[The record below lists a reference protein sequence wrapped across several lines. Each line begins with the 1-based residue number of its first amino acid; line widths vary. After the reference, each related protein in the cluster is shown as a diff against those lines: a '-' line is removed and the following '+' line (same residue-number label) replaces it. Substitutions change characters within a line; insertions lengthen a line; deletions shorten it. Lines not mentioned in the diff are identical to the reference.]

1 MASSAS
7 AGSCFFS
14 SSADR
19 PMALSAPAAVL
30 LGSLAVFRAW
40 FILTRAVSTVSRPAP
55 VRRATSSRLEMFS
68 MVAPV
73 ASATSFKASTESVT
87 LFTKPTRP
95 PARAPS
101 PPAPAR
107 VPITALSLAPW
118 ACRPARLRLAEST
131 AARVL
136 SWAVRTI
143 LVSVATGARLLSD
156 AQDFG
161 FHHLHVFE
169 HGAAFLGWNAMEV
182 QGLGEGA
189 REDLVSGAVGKDP
202 HGIPAAGPHFAGRL
216 GGVVCGGEAEERRHL
231 EVLGGWAAAREG
243 RGGLHQFFLRL
254 SKRAA
259 A

>member
-1 MASSAS
+1 MAS
-7 AGSCFFS
+7 
-14 SSADR
+14 
-19 PMALSAPAAVL
+19 SAPAAVL
-30 LGSLAVFRAW
+30 LASLAVLRAW
-40 FILTRAVSTVSRPAP
+40 FILTRAVATVSRPAP

-73 ASATSFKASTESVT
+73 ASETSFMASTESVT
-87 LFTKPTRP
+87 LFTKPTKAPAERT
-95 PARAPS
+95 PARAAS
-101 PPAPAR
+101 PPA
-107 VPITALSLAPW
+107 
-118 ACRPARLRLAEST
+118 PARLRLAEST

-161 FHHLHVFE
+161 FHHLHVRE
-169 HGAAFLGWNAMEV
+169 HGAAFLGGNFVEV
-182 QGLGEGA
+182 HGLGEGA
-189 REDLVSGAVGKDP
+189 REDLVPGAVGKDP

-231 EVLGGWAAAREG
+231 EGLGGGAAAREG
-243 RGGLHQFFLRL
+243 RGGFHQFFLRL

>member
-30 LGSLAVFRAW
+30 LGSLAVFRAGV
-40 FILTRAVSTVSRPAP
+40 ILTRAVSTVSRPAP
-55 VRRATSSRLEMFS
+55 V
-68 MVAPV
+68 
-73 ASATSFKASTESVT
+73 
-87 LFTKPTRP
+87 
-95 PARAPS
+95 RAPS

-143 LVSVATGARLLSD
+143 LVSVAMGARLLSD

-161 FHHLHVFE
+161 FHYLHILE
-169 HGAAFLGWNAMEV
+169 HGAAFLGGNFV
-182 QGLGEGA
+182 QVHGLGEGA
-189 REDLVSGAVGKDP
+189 REDLVPGAVGKDP

>member
-55 VRRATSSRLEMFS
+55 VRRATSSKLEMFS

-73 ASATSFKASTESVT
+73 ASETSFKASTESVT
-87 LFTKPTRP
+87 LFTK
-95 PARAPS
+95 
-101 PPAPAR
+101 PAR

-231 EVLGGWAAAREG
+231 EVLGGGAAAREG
-243 RGGLHQFFLRL
+243 RGGFHQFFLRL

>member
-19 PMALSAPAAVL
+19 PMALSAPAAVR
-30 LGSLAVFRAW
+30 LGSLAVNRAW
-40 FILTRAVSTVSRPAP
+40 FILTRAVSTGSRPAP

-68 MVAPV
+68 MVAP
-73 ASATSFKASTESVT
+73 
-87 LFTKPTRP
+87 
-95 PARAPS
+95 
-101 PPAPAR
+101 
-107 VPITALSLAPW
+107 W
-118 ACRPARLRLAEST
+118 ACMPARLRLAEST

-143 LVSVATGARLLSD
+143 LVSVAMGARLLSD

-161 FHHLHVFE
+161 FHYLHILE
-169 HGAAFLGWNAMEV
+169 HGAAFLGGNFV
-182 QGLGEGA
+182 QGHGLGEGA
-189 REDLVSGAVGKDP
+189 REDLMPGAVGKDP

>member
-87 LFTKPTRP
+87 LFTKTTKAPAESP
-95 PARAPS
+95 PARASS

-107 VPITALSLAPW
+107 VPITALSRSPCS
-118 ACRPARLRLAEST
+118 CRPARLRLAEST

-143 LVSVATGARLLSD
+143 LVSVAMGTRLLSD

-161 FHHLHVFE
+161 FHYLHVRE
-169 HGAAFLGWNAMEV
+169 HGAALCGGDGV
-182 QGLGEGA
+182 GVPGLGEGA
-189 REDLVSGAVGKDP
+189 REDLVPGAVGKDP
-202 HGIPAAGPHFAGRL
+202 HSIPAAGPHFAGRL
-216 GGVVCGGEAEERRHL
+216 GGELLCQKDSFL
-231 EVLGGWAAAREG
+231 CAAR
-243 RGGLHQFFLRL
+243 
-254 SKRAA
+254 
-259 A
+259 

>member
-19 PMALSAPAAVL
+19 PMALSAPAAV
-30 LGSLAVFRAW
+30 
-40 FILTRAVSTVSRPAP
+40 
-55 VRRATSSRLEMFS
+55 RRATSSRLEMFS

-73 ASATSFKASTESVT
+73 ASETSFRASTESVT
-87 LFTKPTRP
+87 LFTKPTKAPAERP
-95 PARAPS
+95 PARAAS

-136 SWAVRTI
+136 AWAVRTI
-143 LVSVATGARLLSD
+143 LVSVAMGAGLLSD

-189 REDLVSGAVGKDP
+189 RGALVSGAVGKDP

-231 EVLGGWAAAREG
+231 EVLGGGAAAREG
-243 RGGLHQFFLRL
+243 RGGFHQFFLRL

>member
-55 VRRATSSRLEMFS
+55 VRRATSSKLEMFS

-73 ASATSFKASTESVT
+73 ASE
-87 LFTKPTRP
+87 
-95 PARAPS
+95 
-101 PPAPAR
+101 
-107 VPITALSLAPW
+107 TALSLAPW

-143 LVSVATGARLLSD
+143 LVSVAMGTRLLSD

-161 FHHLHVFE
+161 FHYLHVRE
-169 HGAAFLGWNAMEV
+169 HGAAFCGGDGVEV
-182 QGLGEGA
+182 HGLGEGA
-189 REDLVSGAVGKDP
+189 REDLVPGAVGKDP

-216 GGVVCGGEAEERRHL
+216 GGVVCGDEAEERRHL